1 MTNGLKSSAY
11 RESIKAGQW
20 QVDKRAD
27 PALQELEGAN
37 KGLLL
42 LGARTFD
49 SGWIVDAPV
58 RD

>member
-1 MTNGLKSSAY
+1 MSNGLKPDAY
-11 RESIKAGQW
+11 REPIKAGQW

-27 PALQELEGAN
+27 PVPQELEGAN

-42 LGARTFD
+42 LGFRTFG
-49 SGWIVDAPV
+49 SGGVLDAPM